1 MKRLRVMLSDS
12 AKSIVK
18 AKDKLR
24 KACRRAAES
33 SEQTLHRQ
41 QQDREHKANLTA
53 NESSEQTLH
62 RQQQS
67 REHMANLR
75 ANESSE
81 QTLHRQQQDKEHK
94 ANLRANESSE
104 QTLHRQQQDKEHK
117 ANLRANESSEQTLH
131 RQQQDKE
138 HKANLRANESSEQ
151 TLHRQQQDKEHK
163 ANLRANESSE
173 QTLHRQQHSRE
184 HMANLRA
191 IESSEQTLHRQ
202 QQDREHKASL
212 RSAKKT
218 TKSVEQAIVYF
229 HTEIKN
235 GPDFVCTCC
244 HRLMYR
250 NSVVQCNPAK
260 YAKCGDDLLNSV
272 FSADLRYVCDTGN
285 EFVCKT
291 CDRALK
297 RGVMPLQAKANG
309 LQLSDIPPELAD
321 LNALEQ
327 RLICL
332 RLPFMKMVALPSG
345 KQRSIHG
352 PAVNVPSK
360 VDTVCNVL
368 PRLPS
373 QSELVPLKLKR
384 KLAYKGH
391 YMYDYITPQ
400 KLLDALSFL
409 KANNPLYAD
418 IDVNQEWL
426 ESAMANDA
434 DLCECLVEQ
443 QNDSDEQPNTDNPV
457 ANSDFSTNNAID
469 ADNVQS
475 IVDSQAT
482 VADIA
487 NTDNVEPIVANFDSP
502 TDIAMDSSDSDN
514 VQPTVDPPA
523 TVANVEVPMDY
534 SDCNDPLLIAMHKLE
549 TVASQNGFT
558 IRDVPADGDCMFSAI
573 VYQLSNIGIC
583 VDSQTLRQNVAEYM
597 QANKASY
604 CDFVCQPVETN
615 DGYNAD
621 TVPPTKED
629 EYIDSI
635 SDPQLQTELRWQK
648 FLKELTDGAWGDN
661 IAMQAISDMLSVTI
675 TVLSS
680 DYPAYSVTPQNHC
693 STNELFVGLIMQYH
707 YVGLD
712 KMPEPALPI
721 ADKPVLQPE
730 QPEQPNC
737 ENELDDAT
745 IAEGDEHRIQISGA
759 PQASM
764 MCVENPESFTH
775 TMCVAPAE
783 GERPLNI
790 MTDLNFEA
798 MSNPDKFPYSTG
810 TFSTDRPRKLTYRK
824 YFNQRLL
831 DVDGRF
837 ARDLDYLFVAQYIVE
852 AKQIRDDGNN
862 FAMRQKPSRLF
873 TAAQAKNQEIL
884 SQFMR
889 NDKAYSFM
897 KSIRGSPPYYQR
909 TFYDLLA
916 MIRQL
921 GTPTWFFTL
930 SAADLKW
937 PDMIQTIARQ
947 YGVIYTDDEVAGLSF
962 DDKSNWLKRN
972 PVTAARHFQYRLN
985 ALFQGFLKSNA
996 KPLDEIADYAI
1007 RIEFQARGSPHAHC
1021 VIWVKDAPKHL
1032 ESSDSEVCDF
1042 IDQYVSCALPA
1053 DDCKLRELVCVL
1065 QKHKHSSYCK
1075 RNKICRFSFP
1085 KPPSPKTLITK
1096 FDPENT
1102 DVEHSKT
1109 VLKKVQKLLAESS
1122 TDLSLAD
1129 LLDKADLTE
1138 TEYIEALETSCTGHV
1153 VLLKRELDECCINNY
1168 NPAVMLAWQANMDI
1182 QFVLNAY
1189 ACVMYVASYIMK
1201 TERAMGELL
1210 KRVAAEARTDELKIQ
1225 LRKVGSAFLTHREV
1239 SAQEAVYRILSLPM
1253 KQLSRSVVFVNTNPK
1268 HERIAVLKSHD
1279 SLSQLNDD
1287 DTNVFQKSL
1296 IDRYQHRPQQLN
1308 SMCLA
1313 EFAATYVTNYKPDD
1327 SMCDALPDTESDTT
1341 STQIILTDGFGKMS
1355 KRRQPAVIRFR
1366 KFNKD
1371 TDSTN
1376 WYRAKLMLYY
1386 PWFDEQSDL
1395 LGGYPS
1401 YEAHYR
1407 HVCDTV
1413 LTNESK
1419 YTKEDVDEVDV
1430 DENGPPEHLWN
1441 SIAPSTEEHRLHSLA
1456 EGSEQLTELSQQDLQ
1471 DNQNILSQSSL
1482 HIRFESSANKQEI
1495 PPQQYRQYMREL
1507 NDEQRSIVM
1516 FHRDWC
1522 KKAVLALKQNKPV
1535 EPYHVFLS
1543 GPGGVGKSHVI
1554 KLIHSDTLKLL
1565 KLSGTFEPDDVIVM
1579 LTAPTGVAAFNI
1591 DGMTLHSAL
1600 LLGRSKYSGFQPL
1613 SHDRLNSLR
1622 TKLSRLMLLI
1632 VDEVSMVGANML
1644 LEIHKR
1650 LQQIKGVSDDAVFGK
1665 VSILAVGDLYQL
1677 PPVGQAP
1684 LFSTVSDCYAQ
1695 LYDSG
1700 SLWVDHFIMHELT
1713 QVMRQR
1719 DDLAFSELLCRVR
1732 TDSCTADD
1740 VKILKSHEIAADTAN
1755 YPTQA
1760 LHVYRLNAD
1769 VDKRNAD
1776 MLDSIAPQTAQ
1787 FAIKAID
1794 SVAGQTSHISLSS
1807 LSDKRS
1813 ETGGLHGTLKLAIG
1827 ARVMLT
1833 TNVDVSD
1840 GLVNGAR
1847 GEVAHIVTNNNN
1859 EVTSILVK
1867 FDNSRVGLKS
1877 IQTSPYRARFADA
1890 VPLSK
1895 YEVVFFAKGKRGS
1908 EIKRLQFPLTLAW
1921 ATTIHKVQGLTL
1933 DEIVVDMKGGR
1944 FSPGQA
1950 YVAFSRVKTLAG
1962 LHILNFTSKAIKK
1975 SIDVDNEMFRLN
1987 SNRLPPLLEVPY
1999 QPSHVTIALLNV
2011 RSIVAK
2017 LPDIRADKNL
2027 SCASILCFC
2036 ETWLNASQ
2044 PTPLL
2049 LCDQIDIRCDRM
2061 TNENKG
2067 GVLICVPSHMS
2078 PTNVH
2083 RFATT
2088 GIEAVSATIQ
2098 LPNSVNLQIAVVYR
2112 SPSVSQATLTTLLT
2126 RLLRHMTLCT
2136 VPCVILG
2143 DFNEDILHCQNSAI
2157 LSLMSSFSFRQIVP
2171 YPTTPQATLID
2182 HVYFRNTT
2190 GQTVSAIVQVQD
2202 TYYSDHDTVYCSLP
2216 L

>member
-1 MKRLRVMLSDS
+1 M
-12 AKSIVK
+12 
-18 AKDKLR
+18 
-24 KACRRAAES
+24 
-33 SEQTLHRQ
+33 
-41 QQDREHKANLTA
+41 
-53 NESSEQTLH
+53 
-62 RQQQS
+62 
-67 REHMANLR
+67 
-75 ANESSE
+75 
-81 QTLHRQQQDKEHK
+81 
-94 ANLRANESSE
+94 
-104 QTLHRQQQDKEHK
+104 
-117 ANLRANESSEQTLH
+117 
-131 RQQQDKE
+131 
-138 HKANLRANESSEQ
+138 
-151 TLHRQQQDKEHK
+151 
-163 ANLRANESSE
+163 
-173 QTLHRQQHSRE
+173 
-184 HMANLRA
+184 
-191 IESSEQTLHRQ
+191 
-202 QQDREHKASL
+202 
-212 RSAKKT
+212 
-218 TKSVEQAIVYF
+218 
-229 HTEIKN
+229 
-235 GPDFVCTCC
+235 
-244 HRLMYR
+244 
-250 NSVVQCNPAK
+250 
-260 YAKCGDDLLNSV
+260 
-272 FSADLRYVCDTGN
+272 
-285 EFVCKT
+285 
-291 CDRALK
+291 
-297 RGVMPLQAKANG
+297 
-309 LQLSDIPPELAD
+309 
-321 LNALEQ
+321 
-327 RLICL
+327 
-332 RLPFMKMVALPSG
+332 
-345 KQRSIHG
+345 
-352 PAVNVPSK
+352 
-360 VDTVCNVL
+360 
-368 PRLPS
+368 
-373 QSELVPLKLKR
+373 
-384 KLAYKGH
+384 
-391 YMYDYITPQ
+391 
-400 KLLDALSFL
+400 
-409 KANNPLYAD
+409 
-418 IDVNQEWL
+418 
-426 ESAMANDA
+426 
-434 DLCECLVEQ
+434 
-443 QNDSDEQPNTDNPV
+443 
-457 ANSDFSTNNAID
+457 
-469 ADNVQS
+469 
-475 IVDSQAT
+475 
-482 VADIA
+482 
-487 NTDNVEPIVANFDSP
+487 
-502 TDIAMDSSDSDN
+502 
-514 VQPTVDPPA
+514 
-523 TVANVEVPMDY
+523 
-534 SDCNDPLLIAMHKLE
+534 
-549 TVASQNGFT
+549 
-558 IRDVPADGDCMFSAI
+558 
-573 VYQLSNIGIC
+573 
-583 VDSQTLRQNVAEYM
+583 
-597 QANKASY
+597 
-604 CDFVCQPVETN
+604 CQPVETD
-615 DGYNAD
+615 DGYYAD
-621 TVPPTKED
+621 TVAPTKED
-629 EYIDSI
+629 EYIASI
-635 SDPQLQTELRWQK
+635 ADPQLQTELRWQK
-648 FLKELTDGAWGDN
+648 YLKQLEDGAWGEN

-680 DYPAYSVTPQNHC
+680 DYPAYSVTPQSIF
-693 STNELFVGLIMQYH
+693 STNELFVGLIMQYN

-712 KMPEPALPI
+712 KIPEPALPI
-721 ADKPVLQPE
+721 ADKPVLCDKPKQLKQPDSD
-730 QPEQPNC
+730 
-737 ENELDDAT
+737 NELDDAT

-764 MCVENPESFTH
+764 MCVENPESFRH

-783 GERPLNI
+783 GEKPLNI
-790 MTDLNFEA
+790 MTDVSFEA
-798 MSNPDKFPYSTG
+798 MSNPDKFPYGTG
-810 TFSTDRPRKLTYRK
+810 TFSSKRPRKLTYRK

-852 AKQIRDDGNN
+852 AKQLIDDGNN
-862 FAMRQKPSRLF
+862 FAMRQKPSRQF
-873 TAAQAKNQEIL
+873 TAAQAKNQATL

-889 NDKAYSFM
+889 KDKAYSFM
-897 KSIRGSPPYYQR
+897 KNVRGSPPYYQR

-947 YGVIYTDDEVAGLSF
+947 YGVIYTDNEVAGLSF
-962 DDKSNWLKRN
+962 DDKSNWLKCN

-985 ALFQGFLKSNA
+985 ALFQGFLKSTA
-996 KPLDEIADYAI
+996 KPLGKIADYAI
-1007 RIEFQARGSPHAHC
+1007 RIEFQGRGSPHAHC
-1021 VIWVKDAPKHL
+1021 VLWVEDAPKHI
-1032 ESSDSEVCDF
+1032 ESPDSEVCDF
-1042 IDQYVSCALPA
+1042 IDQYISCALPA
-1053 DDCKLRELVCVL
+1053 DDCKLRELVCLL
-1065 QKHKHSSYCK
+1065 QQHKHSSYCK
-1075 RNKICRFSFP
+1075 RNKTCRFNFP

-1102 DVEHSKT
+1102 DIEHSKT
-1109 VLKKVQKLLAESS
+1109 VLEKVQKLLKESS
-1122 TDLSLAD
+1122 NDLSLAD

-1138 TEYIEALETSCTGHV
+1138 TEYVEALETSCTGNV
-1153 VLLKRELDECCINNY
+1153 VVLKRELSECCINNY

-1201 TERAMGELL
+1201 TERSMGELL
-1210 KRVAAEARTDELKIQ
+1210 KRMAAEARTDELKTQ

-1239 SAQEAVYRILSLPM
+1239 SAQEAVYRLLSLPM

-1268 HERIAVLKSHD
+1268 HERIAVLKSPD
-1279 SLSQLNDD
+1279 SLSQLEDD

-1327 SMCDALPDTESDTT
+1327 SMTSDALPDVESDTT
-1341 STQIILTDGFGKMS
+1341 STQITLTDGFGKMS
-1355 KRRQPAVIRFR
+1355 KRKQQAVIRFR
-1366 KFNKD
+1366 KYNKD
-1371 TDSTN
+1371 ADPSN

-1386 PWFDEQSDL
+1386 PWFDEQTDL

-1419 YTKEDVDEVDV
+1419 YTKEAIDEVNVDED
-1430 DENGPPEHLWN
+1430 GPPEHLWN

-1456 EGSEQLTELSQQDLQ
+1456 EGSEQLTEVSQQDLQ

-1482 HIRFESSANKQEI
+1482 HVRFESSANKQEI
-1495 PPQQYRQYMREL
+1495 PPEQYRQYMREL
-1507 NDEQRSIVM
+1507 NDKQRSIVM

-1522 KKAVLALKQNKPV
+1522 RRAVLALKTNKPV

-1554 KLIHSDTLKLL
+1554 KMIHSDTLKLL
-1565 KLSGTFEPDDVIVM
+1565 KLSGTFEPDDVIVL

-1613 SHDRLNSLR
+1613 SHDRLNTLR

-1650 LQQIKGVSDDAVFGK
+1650 LQQIKGMSDDAVFGG

-1695 LYDSG
+1695 LYGSG
-1700 SLWVDHFIMHELT
+1700 SLWCDHFIMHELT

-1719 DDLAFSELLCRVR
+1719 GDPAFSELLCRVR
-1732 TDSCTADD
+1732 TNTCTDDD
-1740 VKILKSHEIAADTAN
+1740 VKILKSREIAADSAN

-1769 VDKRNAD
+1769 VDERNSH
-1776 MLDSIAPQTAQ
+1776 MLDSIAPQSAQ

-1794 SVAGQTSHISLSS
+1794 SVAGQTSHISLIS

-1847 GEVAHIVTNNNN
+1847 GEVVHIVTNNSS

-1877 IQTSPYRARFADA
+1877 IQTSPYRARFANA

-1921 ATTIHKVQGLTL
+1921 ATTIHKVQVLTL

-1962 LHILNFTSKAIKK
+1962 LHILHFNSKAIKK
-1975 SIDVDNEMFRLN
+1975 SIDVENEMVRLN
-1987 SNRLPPLLEVPY
+1987 SKTLPPLPDLLHE
-1999 QPSHVTIALLNV
+1999 PSHVTIALLNV

-2017 LPDIRADKNL
+2017 LPDVRADINL
-2027 SCASILCFC
+2027 TCANILCFC

-2049 LCDQIDIRCDRM
+2049 LDDQIDIRCDRI
-2061 TNENKG
+2061 TNENRG
-2067 GVLICVPSHMS
+2067 GVLICVPSCMS

-2098 LPNSVNLQIAVVYR
+2098 LPNSHSLQIAVVYR
-2112 SPSVSQATLTTLLT
+2112 SPSVAQATLTTLLT
-2126 RLLRHMTLCT
+2126 RLLTCMTICT

-2143 DFNEDILHCQNSAI
+2143 DFNEDVSHCQNSAI
-2157 LSLMSSFSFRQIVP
+2157 LSLMSSFSFKQIVP
-2171 YPTTPQATLID
+2171 CPTTPQGTLID

-2190 GQTVSAIVQVQD
+2190 GHFISVQD
-2202 TYYSDHDTVYCSLP
+2202 TYYSDHDTVYCSIPDSIPAL
-2216 L
+2216 

>member
-1 MKRLRVMLSDS
+1 MPPSKVCPRCDTVVPIRLKVCRSCQFAFPTKRKPEQSLPERAMKRLRVILSDS
-12 AKSIVK
+12 AKSVVK

-24 KACRRAAES
+24 KACKRADES
-33 SEQTLHRQ
+33 VEQTLHRQ
-41 QQDREHKANLTA
+41 QQDREHKACKRA
-53 NESSEQTLH
+53 NQSVVQTLH
-62 RQQQS
+62 R
-67 REHMANLR
+67 R
-75 ANESSE
+75 
-81 QTLHRQQQDKEHK
+81 
-94 ANLRANESSE
+94 
-104 QTLHRQQQDKEHK
+104 
-117 ANLRANESSEQTLH
+117 
-131 RQQQDKE
+131 
-138 HKANLRANESSEQ
+138 
-151 TLHRQQQDKEHK
+151 
-163 ANLRANESSE
+163 
-173 QTLHRQQHSRE
+173 
-184 HMANLRA
+184 
-191 IESSEQTLHRQ
+191 
-202 QQDREHKASL
+202 QQDRERKAAE
-212 RSAKKT
+212 RAAKKT
-218 TKSVEQAIVYF
+218 KVNDVSIEQAIVSF
-229 HTEIKN
+229 HSDIKN

-244 HRLMYR
+244 HRLMYGK
-250 NSVVQCNPAK
+250 SVVPCNPAK
-260 YAKCGDDLLNSV
+260 YSKCGNDLLNCV
-272 FSADLRYVCDTGN
+272 FSANLRYVCDTGN
-285 EFVCKT
+285 EYVCRT

-309 LQLSDIPPELAD
+309 LQLPAIPPELAD
-321 LNALEQ
+321 LNALELK
-327 RLICL
+327 LICL

-373 QSELVPLKLKR
+373 QSELIPLKLKR

-400 KLLDALSFL
+400 KLLDALAFL

-426 ESAMANDA
+426 EAAVASDA
-434 DLCECLVEQ
+434 ELCGCLVEQ
-443 QNDSDEQPNTDNPV
+443 HNDTDQQPN
-457 ANSDFSTNNAID
+457 I
-469 ADNVQS
+469 
-475 IVDSQAT
+475 
-482 VADIA
+482 
-487 NTDNVEPIVANFDSP
+487 VEPIVDSP
-502 TDIAMDSSDSDN
+502 TDIAMDCSDNAQSIVGPQATVANADLPTDSDN
-514 VQPTVDPPA
+514 VQSIVEPQA
-523 TVANVEVPMDY
+523 TVANADLPTDSDNVQSVVEPQATVANADLPTDSNNVHPIVANVASSTDIAMEC
-534 SDCNDPLLIAMHKLE
+534 SDCNDPLLLAIHKLE
-549 TVASQNGFT
+549 TIASQNCFT
-558 IRDVPADGDCMFSAI
+558 IHDVPADGDCMYSAI
-573 VYQLSNIGIC
+573 VYQLNSIGVH
-583 VDSQTLRQNVAEYM
+583 VDSQTLRQKVADYLR
-597 QANKASY
+597 ANKASY
-604 CDFVCQPVETN
+604 CDFVCQPVERI

-621 TVPPTKED
+621 TVAPTKED
-629 EYIDSI
+629 EYVASI
-635 SDPQLQTELRWQK
+635 ADPQLQKELLWQK
-648 FLKELTDGAWGDN
+648 YLKQLEDGAWGDN

-680 DYPAYSVTPQNHC
+680 HYPAYSVTPQNHC
-693 STNELFVGLIMQYH
+693 ATNELFVGLVMQFH

-712 KMPEPALPI
+712 RIPEPALPI
-721 ADKPVLQPE
+721 ADKPVLSD
-730 QPEQPNC
+730 QPNQPKQPDSVPDSD
-737 ENELDDAT
+737 NELDDAT
-745 IAEGDEHRIQISGA
+745 IAEGDEHRVQISGA

-764 MCVENPESFTH
+764 MCIENPESFRH
-775 TMCVAPAE
+775 IMCVAPAE
-783 GERPLNI
+783 GEKPLSI

-798 MSNPDKFPYSTG
+798 MSNPDKFPYGTG
-810 TFSTDRPRKLTYRK
+810 TFCSKRPRKLTYRK

-852 AKQIRDDGNN
+852 SKQVMDDGTN
-862 FAMRQKPSRLF
+862 FVMRQKPSRQF
-873 TAAQAKNQEIL
+873 TAAQAKDQAIL
-884 SQFMR
+884 SQYVR
-889 NDKAYSFM
+889 KDKAYSFM
-897 KSIRGSPPYYQR
+897 KNIRGSPPYYQR

-947 YGVIYTDDEVAGLSF
+947 YGVYYTDDEVAGLSF

-985 ALFQGFLKSNA
+985 AIFQDFLKSTA
-996 KPLDEIADYAI
+996 KPLGEIVDYAI

-1032 ESSDSEVCDF
+1032 ESADSEICAF
-1042 IDQYVSCALPA
+1042 IDKYNSCKLPA
-1053 DDCKLRELVCVL
+1053 EDGKLRELVLLL

-1075 RNKICRFSFP
+1075 RNKTCRFNFP

-1102 DVEHSKT
+1102 DTDVDHSLT
-1109 VLKKVQKLLAESS
+1109 VLKKVQKLIAEND
-1122 TDLSLAD
+1122 TDLSLSD
-1129 LLDKADLTE
+1129 LLDKAHLTE
-1138 TEYIEALETSCTGHV
+1138 SEYVEALETSCTGFV
-1153 VLLKRELDECCINNY
+1153 VVLKREPHECCINNY

-1189 ACVMYVASYIMK
+1189 ASVMYVASYIMK
-1201 TERAMGELL
+1201 TERSMGELL
-1210 KRVAAEARTDELKIQ
+1210 KQVAAEARTDELKKQ
-1225 LRKVGSAFLTHREV
+1225 LRKVGAAFLSHREV
-1239 SAQEAVYRILSLPM
+1239 SAQEAVYRLLSLPM
-1253 KQLSRSVVFVNTNPK
+1253 KQLSRSVVFVDTNPK

-1279 SLSQLNDD
+1279 SLSQLDAN

-1296 IDRYQHRPQQLN
+1296 IDRYQHRPQSL
-1308 SMCLA
+1308 SDMCLA
-1313 EFAATYVTNYKPDD
+1313 EFAATYVTNYKSDD
-1327 SMCDALPDTESDTT
+1327 MCDVLPDIESDTT
-1341 STQIILTDGFGKMS
+1341 STQITLTDGFGKMS
-1355 KRRQPAVIRFR
+1355 KRKQQAVIRFR
-1366 KFNKD
+1366 KYNKD
-1371 TDSTN
+1371 TDSSN

-1386 PWFDEQSDL
+1386 PWFDEQADL

-1413 LTNESK
+1413 LTNESR
-1419 YTKEDVDEVDV
+1419 YTKEAIDELDVDEQ
-1430 DENGPPEHLWN
+1430 GPPEHLWN
-1441 SIAPSTEEHRLHSLA
+1441 NIAPSTEEHRLHSIA
-1456 EGSEQLTELSQQDLQ
+1456 EGSEQLTEVSQQDLQ
-1471 DNQNILSQSSL
+1471 DNQSILSQSSL
-1482 HIRFESSANKQEI
+1482 HVRFEGSANRPEMKPE
-1495 PPQQYRQYMREL
+1495 QYRQYMREL

-1522 KKAVLALKQNKPV
+1522 KKAVLALKANQPV

-1565 KLSGTFEPDDVIVM
+1565 KLSGTFEPDDVIVL

-1650 LQQIKGVSDDAVFGK
+1650 LQQIKGVLDGAIFGG

-1695 LYDSG
+1695 LYGSG
-1700 SLWVDHFIMHELT
+1700 SLWCDHFIMHELT
-1713 QVMRQR
+1713 QVMRQK

-1732 TDSCTADD
+1732 TNSCTADD
-1740 VKILKSHEIAADTAN
+1740 VKILKSREIAADTAN

-1769 VDKRNAD
+1769 VDKRNSD
-1776 MLDSIAPQTAQ
+1776 MLNSIAPKSAQ
-1787 FAIKAID
+1787 FAIKATD
-1794 SVAGQTSHISLSS
+1794 SVAGQTNHISLTS

-1813 ETGGLHGTLKLAIG
+1813 ETGGLHSTLRLTIG

-1847 GEVAHIVTNNNN
+1847 GEVVHIVANNNS

-1877 IQTSPYRARFADA
+1877 IQTSPYRARFANA

-1908 EIKRLQFPLTLAW
+1908 EIKCLQFPLTLAW

-1950 YVAFSRVKTLAG
+1950 YVAFSRVKTQAG
-1962 LHILNFTSKAIKK
+1962 LHILNFSIKLSK
-1975 SIDVDNEMFRLN
+1975 
-1987 SNRLPPLLEVPY
+1987 
-1999 QPSHVTIALLNV
+1999 
-2011 RSIVAK
+2011 
-2017 LPDIRADKNL
+2017 RAQMLKM
-2027 SCASILCFC
+2027 
-2036 ETWLNASQ
+2036 
-2044 PTPLL
+2044 
-2049 LCDQIDIRCDRM
+2049 R
-2061 TNENKG
+2061 
-2067 GVLICVPSHMS
+2067 
-2078 PTNVH
+2078 
-2083 RFATT
+2083 
-2088 GIEAVSATIQ
+2088 
-2098 LPNSVNLQIAVVYR
+2098 
-2112 SPSVSQATLTTLLT
+2112 
-2126 RLLRHMTLCT
+2126 
-2136 VPCVILG
+2136 
-2143 DFNEDILHCQNSAI
+2143 
-2157 LSLMSSFSFRQIVP
+2157 
-2171 YPTTPQATLID
+2171 
-2182 HVYFRNTT
+2182 
-2190 GQTVSAIVQVQD
+2190 
-2202 TYYSDHDTVYCSLP
+2202 
-2216 L
+2216 